1 MTQTDI
7 TRGRTPFGTLHDQL
21 VASGLSYDDA
31 EKMICD
37 VVRNAIVAAT
47 NVVGE
52 RITPVT
58 AHHIQALEQVRAFAG
73 QAWQS

>member
-1 MTQTDI
+1 M
-7 TRGRTPFGTLHDQL
+7 
-21 VASGLSYDDA
+21 ASGLSYDDA